1 MFSRLNSMVFTVW
14 ASGEVSGLSY
24 LLDVERRSRA
34 LDNYV
39 FYLLIV
45 REKRRR
51 LRVDKKCGES

>member
-24 LLDVERRSRA
+24 VLDVERRSRA